1 MDKRSSQPSQGQTPS
16 LPRVRDREP
25 TLPSQPRQRLLP
37 LRPRMSPPAR
47 QPGQPRQPTMS
58 LLPLLPPLER
68 QPRQP
73 TPPSLPPLPRQS
85 SLPLLPPLPGQP
97 RQPPLTPLPPL
108 AALPRQ
114 PTLPPLTPLPRQQQE
129 KRKTEISEEERKM
142 ERDENRKMERDENR
156 KTEMDKL
163 WLPPLPWQTRKKQL
177 PPLTALPLVPP
188 QPQPPLP
195 PLPKLPQLP
204 ALAQVPQL
212 PRLPPLP
219 QQPPLPPVP
228 RQPPVPAL
236 PCPESPRDTVSRG
249 TELGSAGHTGPR
261 ARSPSPRLPP
271 RPKSPVPRLL
281 LPPSTG
287 AQEAPARPA
296 LAAGASWEPLPLP
309 ATPSAAPASQHS
321 QPGTAPLQ
329 HQPGTELSLVSDTEL
344 LQELHRRGLLPAGTD
359 LSLISDTELLQE
371 LHRRLLLRAG
381 TTEAPLLAA
390 GLPLLGGIT
399 SQGQSQQEEDK
410 ELCQGTDGLGKQVS
424 QGEDVQLEGDSNVQE
439 LSQLEEDIGKTLSPQ
454 EEDIGKPLSPRE
466 EDILKP
472 LSPQEE
478 GSGKPLSPALE
489 NPVPCGPTDSSQL
502 EHHGTGK
509 ETDVESQLEHPQGR
523 PRSGV
528 FGGMKRIRNWFRKP
542 RDEAAEREHQRRQ
555 KYVEKWL
562 EAHLSCNYNINEER
576 RQKGEEL
583 ARQKA
588 EQMEREY
595 REKYEGRDDWIEE
608 FLLRSPYCPVPRKPE
623 QERDRPQE
631 PAQGEES
638 KSQGLAQEKADQE
651 EQLCQGP
658 GENDQAKELSQEQ
671 DNRVQGLS
679 QGHDD
684 KPLGPGSDDDPLEGP
699 SYLYIPSKSQRP
711 LSSKQPKAYT
721 SPSTSEEQTP
731 ARSRSSSQG
740 SQVLQ
745 DTVQPLI
752 HDILSKAVLEVDTS
766 SITESYTPAGS
777 RNPSQ
782 GSQDLWD
789 TAQKLIEHILSKAAL
804 EVQGCPQQPQ
814 EQQELGQS
822 SAADMKPAVAAQAV
836 SPGTEGSE
844 APRAVPG
851 KRPSL
856 LRRTLRAVH
865 RLFRWPR
872 RPAQPHH

>member
-1 MDKRSSQPSQGQTPS
+1 MERDKS
-16 LPRVRDREP
+16 
-25 TLPSQPRQRLLP
+25 
-37 LRPRMSPPAR
+37 
-47 QPGQPRQPTMS
+47 
-58 LLPLLPPLER
+58 
-68 QPRQP
+68 
-73 TPPSLPPLPRQS
+73 
-85 SLPLLPPLPGQP
+85 
-97 RQPPLTPLPPL
+97 
-108 AALPRQ
+108 
-114 PTLPPLTPLPRQQQE
+114 
-129 KRKTEISEEERKM
+129 RKM
-142 ERDENRKMERDENR
+142 E
-156 KTEMDKL
+156 MDKP
-163 WLPPLPWQTRKKQL
+163 WLPPLPWQTRKQQL

-195 PLPKLPQLP
+195 PLLKLPQLP

-271 RPKSPVPRLL
+271 RPESPVPGLL

-296 LAAGASWEPLPLP
+296 LAADASWEPLPLP
-309 ATPSAAPASQHS
+309 AAPSAAPASQHS

-344 LQELHRRGLLPAGTD
+344 LQELHRRGLLRAATD
-359 LSLISDTELLQE
+359 LSLVSDTELLQE
-371 LHRRLLLRAG
+371 LNRRLLLRAG
-381 TTEAPLLAA
+381 TTEAPLPAA
-390 GLPLLGGIT
+390 GPPLLGGIT
-399 SQGQSQQEEDK
+399 SQGQSQQEDDK
-410 ELCQGTDGLGKQVS
+410 ELCQGTDGLGNQVS
-424 QGEDVQLEGDSNVQE
+424 QGEDVQSEGDSNVQE
-439 LSQLEEDIGKTLSPQ
+439 LSQLEEDIGEPVSRQ
-454 EEDIGKPLSPRE
+454 E

-478 GSGKPLSPALE
+478 DTGKPLSPQEEDILKPLSPAEE

-509 ETDVESQLEHPQGR
+509 EPDVESQLEHPQRR

-528 FGGMKRIRNWFRKP
+528 FGGMKRIRNWFHK
-542 RDEAAEREHQRRQ
+542 
-555 KYVEKWL
+555 
-562 EAHLSCNYNINEER
+562 
-576 RQKGEEL
+576 
-583 ARQKA
+583 
-588 EQMEREY
+588 
-595 REKYEGRDDWIEE
+595 
-608 FLLRSPYCPVPRKPE
+608 
-623 QERDRPQE
+623 
-631 PAQGEES
+631 S
-638 KSQGLAQEKADQE
+638 KSQGLTQEKADQE
-651 EQLCQGP
+651 ERPCQGP
-658 GENDQAKELSQEQ
+658 VENDQAKELSQGQ

-684 KPLGPGSDDDPLEGP
+684 KPLGPDSDDDPLEGP
-699 SYLYIPSKSQRP
+699 SSLYIPSKSQRP
-711 LSSKQPKAYT
+711 LSSKQPKADT

-766 SITESYTPAGS
+766 SINESYTPAGS

-789 TAQKLIEHILSKAAL
+789 TVQKLIQHVLSKAAL
-804 EVQGCPQQPQ
+804 EVQRCPQQPQ
-814 EQQELGQS
+814 EQHKLGQS
-822 SAADMKPAVAAQAV
+822 PAADVKPAVAAQAV
-836 SPGTEGSE
+836 SPGAEGRE

-856 LRRTLRAVH
+856 LRRALRAVH

>member
-16 LPRVRDREP
+16 
-25 TLPSQPRQRLLP
+25 
-37 LRPRMSPPAR
+37 
-47 QPGQPRQPTMS
+47 
-58 LLPLLPPLER
+58 
-68 QPRQP
+68 
-73 TPPSLPPLPRQS
+73 
-85 SLPLLPPLPGQP
+85 
-97 RQPPLTPLPPL
+97 
-108 AALPRQ
+108 
-114 PTLPPLTPLPRQQQE
+114 
-129 KRKTEISEEERKM
+129 
-142 ERDENRKMERDENR
+142 
-156 KTEMDKL
+156 
-163 WLPPLPWQTRKKQL
+163 
-177 PPLTALPLVPP
+177 
-188 QPQPPLP
+188 
-195 PLPKLPQLP
+195 
-204 ALAQVPQL
+204 L

-271 RPKSPVPRLL
+271 RPESPVPRLL

-309 ATPSAAPASQHS
+309 AAPSAAPASQHS

-329 HQPGTELSLVSDTEL
+329 HQPGTDLSLVSDTQL
-344 LQELHRRGLLPAGTD
+344 LQELHRRGLLRAGTD
-359 LSLISDTELLQE
+359 LSLISDTQLLQE

-381 TTEAPLLAA
+381 TTEAPLPAA
-390 GLPLLGGIT
+390 GPPLLGGIT
-399 SQGQSQQEEDK
+399 SQGQSQQEDNK

-424 QGEDVQLEGDSNVQE
+424 QGEVVQLEGDSDVQE
-439 LSQLEEDIGKTLSPQ
+439 LSPQ
-454 EEDIGKPLSPRE
+454 EEDIGKPLSPQE

-478 GSGKPLSPALE
+478 DILKPLSPAEE
-489 NPVPCGPTDSSQL
+489 NPVPRGPTDSSQL
-502 EHHGTGK
+502 EHHGIGK
-509 ETDVESQLEHPQGR
+509 EPDIESQLEHPQRR

-528 FGGMKRIRNWFRKP
+528 FGGMKRIRNWFREP

-555 KYVEKWL
+555 MYVEKWL
-562 EAHLSCNYNINEER
+562 EDHLSCNYNINEER

-631 PAQGEES
+631 PDQGEES

-651 EQLCQGP
+651 EQPCQGP
-658 GENDQAKELSQEQ
+658 EENDQAKELSQGQ
-671 DNRVQGLS
+671 DNGVQGLS

-699 SYLYIPSKSQRP
+699 SSLYIPSKSQRP
-711 LSSKQPKAYT
+711 LSSKQPKADT

-731 ARSRSSSQG
+731 AGSRSSSQG

-752 HDILSKAVLEVDTS
+752 HDILSKAVLEVDTL

-782 GSQDLWD
+782 GSQALWD
-789 TAQKLIEHILSKAAL
+789 TAQKLIQHFLSKAAL
-804 EVQGCPQQPQ
+804 EVQGCPQQPE
-814 EQQELGQS
+814 EQHKLGQS
-822 SAADMKPAVAAQAV
+822 PAADVAPAVAAQAV
-836 SPGTEGSE
+836 SPGAEGSE